1 MAEAQAS
8 GSMTP
13 EQLER
18 HAINKRLDW
27 NLYNLSEIL
36 SIAIKNGISYDD
48 EIVSKQE
55 GQPGTYRD
63 VWDVYN
69 KAFSLKQKDWVS
81 ETAEEVIADLKSVL
95 QQ

>member
-1 MAEAQAS
+1 MAETQTFS
-8 GSMTP
+8 SMTP

-18 HAINKRLDW
+18 DAINKRLDW
-27 NLYNLSEIL
+27 DLYNLSEIL
-36 SIAIKNGISYDD
+36 SGAIKDGKIYED

-55 GQPGTYRD
+55 GESRTYRH

-81 ETAEEVIADLKSVL
+81 ETADKVVADMKSIL